1 LLFVISII
9 IISDYY
15 DDVLFA
21 ADLCCDPQELR
32 RLGLDAH
39 ALEDLS
45 QIGLHGHKTSL
56 AEQQLIYA
64 VNK

>member
-1 LLFVISII
+1 MSVVLLLFVITI
-9 IISDYY
+9 IISDFY

-56 AEQQLIYA
+56 ADLI
-64 VNK
+64 